1 MNDRFRETFDHIHAE
16 AELKAQTKA
25 FIAYQ
30 TNHYT
35 SIPHR
40 RVMPKYMAP
49 AAACLLALCVAGSGY
64 FAYFTRTSII
74 SIDINPSIELDINRF
89 DRVIAVNSYNDD
101 GLALAASAN
110 VRFMD
115 YQNAIHQI
123 VYAEY
128 LSEYLNRNEMLSISV
143 AGQNEQKAQEM
154 LANIETCVP
163 HQQNVDCY
171 MSNYEEVHEA
181 HSAGLSVGKYR
192 AFLELQEQN
201 PDVTL
206 HDIQGLTMRQ
216 IMALIDGQSGENDV
230 PPGSQGTGYSPNNGE
245 HGGHHSGH

>member
-1 MNDRFRETFDHIHAE
+1 MNDRFRETFDNIHAE
-16 AELKAQTKA
+16 DALKAQTKT
-25 FIAYQ
+25 FIADQ
-30 TNHYT
+30 TKQYT
-35 SIPHR
+35 SVPHR
-40 RVMPKYMAP
+40 RVLPKFMAA
-49 AAACLLALCVAGSGY
+49 AAACLLFFAIAGSGY
-64 FAYFTRTSII
+64 FMYFTRTSII

-101 GLALAASAN
+101 GLALAASAD

-128 LSEYLNRNEMLSISV
+128 LSEYLSLGEMLSISV
-143 AGQNEQKAQEM
+143 AGQDEQKAREM

-163 HQQNVDCY
+163 HQSNVGCY

-181 HSAGLSVGKYR
+181 HSAGLSIGKYR

-216 IMALIDGQSGENDV
+216 IMALTDGQAGESDA
-230 PPGSQGTGYSPNNGE
+230 PPDGQGMGYCPNNDG
-245 HGGHHSGH
+245 HGGHHGGH